1 MVLFNYATKELTLKV
16 VYYGPGLGGKTTN
29 LQQLHSRLNPKTRG
43 KLISLATEMD
53 RTLFFDFLPME
64 LGTIQGFKVRFQ
76 LYTVPGQVYYNATRK
91 LVLKGADSVIFV
103 ADSQEEMMERNLE
116 SLQNLKENLLLNN
129 LDPETIPMVFQYN
142 KRDLPKIL
150 PVSVLNAQINHR
162 RLPSFEAIAITG
174 MGVVETFK
182 ETARVLI
189 KEMGKRHRFATPREE
204 MVVEAE
210 EVVEEAQPSQAE
222 TEALAAS
229 RSASAWVEGSPPQA
243 GEIEVLSD
251 ETAPLEGEVVT
262 FPREEFVQ
270 TEEPVAVELEPSPTV
285 VEPPA
290 PPEGLAPARPAGG
303 IPQPTLIE
311 AEDLIRKLQESIR
324 DALAYLPE
332 RIATID
338 EVQQQVRDLAER
350 VQQALTQIKAL
361 SDLARHSQT
370 ALHSMTA
377 EHGRKLQ
384 EIQEA
389 IVRLQARQQAL
400 EEAFRERPRGWFR
413 W

>member
-91 LVLKGADSVIFV
+91 LVLKGSDAVIFV

-142 KRDLPKIL
+142 KRDLPGIL
-150 PVSVLNAQINHR
+150 PVPVLDTQMNHR

-174 MGVVETFK
+174 KGVVETFK

-189 KEMGKRHRFATPREE
+189 KEMGKKHRFATPREE

-210 EVVEEAQPSQAE
+210 EVVEEAP
-222 TEALAAS
+222 TDVGEALAAA
-229 RSASAWVEGSPPQA
+229 RSASAWVERGRVPS
-243 GEIEVLSD
+243 GRMEVVAD
-251 ETAPLEGEVVT
+251 EEAPIEGEVVT
-262 FPREEFVQ
+262 FPREEFIQ
-270 TEEPVAVELEPSPTV
+270 PEEPPAEVPATAQPVR
-285 VEPPA
+285 EPPA
-290 PPEGLAPARPAGG
+290 PLEGVAV
-303 IPQPTLIE
+303 PQPTLIQ
-311 AEDLIRKLQESIR
+311 AEELIRKLQESVR

-350 VQQALTQIKAL
+350 MQQALTQIKAL
-361 SDLARHSQT
+361 ADLARHNQT

-384 EIQEA
+384 ELQEA
-389 IVRLQARQQAL
+389 IARLQAHQQAL
-400 EEAFRERPRGWFR
+400 EEAFRERPRRWFR

>member
-91 LVLKGADSVIFV
+91 LVLKGADAVIFV

-129 LDPETIPMVFQYN
+129 LDPESIPMVYQHN
-142 KRDLPKIL
+142 KRDLPGIL
-150 PVSVLNAQINHR
+150 PVTVLDSQLNHR
-162 RLPSFEAIAITG
+162 RVPSFEAIAITG

-182 ETARVLI
+182 ETARILI
-189 KEMGKRHRFATPREE
+189 GEMGKKHRFATPREE
-204 MVVEAE
+204 VVVEAE
-210 EVVEEAQPSQAE
+210 EVLEEAGPPQVGAE
-222 TEALAAS
+222 APAAA
-229 RSASAWVEGSPPQA
+229 RSASAWVEGGRVPS
-243 GEIEVLSD
+243 GKMEVVAD
-251 ETAPLEGEVVT
+251 EEAPIEGEVVT
-262 FPREEFVQ
+262 FPREEFIQ
-270 TEEPVAVELEPSPTV
+270 PE
-285 VEPPA
+285 EPPA
-290 PPEGLAPARPAGG
+290 EAAASDQPVMEAPAPLGVVA
-303 IPQPTLIE
+303 PPLPSLIE
-311 AEDLIRKLQESIR
+311 AEDLTRKIQDTIR

-350 VQQALTQIKAL
+350 VQQALTQVKSLA
-361 SDLARHSQT
+361 DLARHHQT
-370 ALHSMTA
+370 ALHSMA
-377 EHGRKLQ
+377 ADQGRKLQ
-384 EIQEA
+384 EIHEA
-389 IVRLQARQQAL
+389 ILRLQAHQQAL

-413 W
+413 WG